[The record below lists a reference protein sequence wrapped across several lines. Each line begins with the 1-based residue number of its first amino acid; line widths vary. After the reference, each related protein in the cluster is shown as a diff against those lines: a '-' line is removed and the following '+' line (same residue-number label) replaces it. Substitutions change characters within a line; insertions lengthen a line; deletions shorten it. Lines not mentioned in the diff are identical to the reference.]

1 MKILHQLFEISGGR
15 MNFYT
20 RLTAVFWLTLLLA
33 PASTIA
39 LPQFS
44 LLTGNKC
51 LNCHVNAQGAGLRG
65 ELGWY
70 MSKDIKLF
78 SAHSVGLSFLE
89 SAESNS
95 ILNGNLT
102 FGLDMRFQTTRSPR
116 SDDAKRAY
124 FPMQWAMHAAYQ
136 PSQWLTF
143 EGMIELGAFARQ
155 LGNRPTLY
163 PGQQGWNASVL
174 IQPSYELPQLR
185 IGHFQPNIG
194 IRYDDHTI
202 LARQVTGPASIPL
215 IPPNFAEFGAELN
228 YDGLQWLTLSVGA
241 YLPKSLAQ
249 MTTNNNE
256 PLLKHVMPDASFS
269 ELLKSPSTLARI
281 VFWPRTD
288 DHVFNSYLGASVLNN
303 QTFTLTNVFA
313 GLGLTDRL
321 SLMGEYAMSG
331 VKDGRQTRNYSVEL
345 MWQSLVGLLPFVRY
359 EHGKTIISVPGG
371 TKELYNKQ
379 ISLGAQI
386 FPLPFV
392 EIRPEYRIFD
402 TNDYTSSRWNVH
414 LHIFY

>member
-1 MKILHQLFEISGGR
+1 MNIVHQLFEKPGVR
-15 MNFYT
+15 MNYY
-20 RLTAVFWLTLLLA
+20 RLFVGVLCLTFLCMPL
-33 PASTIA
+33 TTTA

-51 LNCHVNAQGAGLRG
+51 LNCHVNVQGAGLRG

-70 MSKDIKLF
+70 MAKDVKLF

-89 SAESNS
+89 SVESNS
-95 ILNGNLT
+95 TLNGNLT
-102 FGLDMRFQTTRSPR
+102 FGLDMRFQSTRSPR

-124 FPMQWAMHAAYQ
+124 FPMQWAMYLAYQ
-136 PSQWLTF
+136 PEQWLTV
-143 EGMIELGAFARQ
+143 EGMVELGAFARQ

-174 IQPSYELPQLR
+174 IQPSYSLPQLR

-202 LARQVTGPASIPL
+202 LARQVAGPNGVPL

-249 MTTNNNE
+249 MTTTNNE
-256 PLLKHVMPDASFS
+256 PLLKHVAPDASFS
-269 ELLKSPSTLARI
+269 ELLKSPSTMAR
-281 VFWPRTD
+281 VVLWPRTD
-288 DHVFNSYLGASVLNN
+288 DHLLNTYLGASVLNN
-303 QTFTLTNVFA
+303 KTFTLTNIFA
-313 GLGLTDRL
+313 GIGLTDRL
-321 SLMGEYAMSG
+321 SLMSEYAMSG
-331 VKDGRQTRNYSVEL
+331 IKDGRQTRNYSIEL
-345 MWQSLVGLLPFVRY
+345 MYQPMIGLLPFARY
-359 EHGKTIISVPGG
+359 EHGATTISVPGG

-402 TNDYTSSRWNVH
+402 TNDYKSSRWNVH